1 MTTTTL
7 EYANSL
13 AKEIEKLEKELEDIE
28 FMVGDS
34 YRVTMNYNAPEYEIL
49 GGGEDIVIN
58 LADRKE
64 VIVFL
69 KTITEQKLQ
78 TLKNEFAKL

>member
-7 EYANSL
+7 EYANSI
-13 AKEIEKLEKELEDIE
+13 AKEIERLEKELEDIE
-28 FMVGDS
+28 FMVSNS
-34 YRVTMNYNAPEYEIL
+34 YRVTMNYNPTKYE
-49 GGGEDIVIN
+49 GGFETTIK
-58 LADRKE
+58 LADKPE

>member
-13 AKEIEKLEKELEDIE
+13 AKEIEQLEKELEAIE
-28 FMVGDS
+28 FMVS
-34 YRVTMNYNAPEYEIL
+34 NSNRVTMNYNADEYELL
-49 GGGEDIVIN
+49 GGGENIVIK

-78 TLKNEFAKL
+78 TLRNEFEKL